1 MDKVIN
7 AIHFQKAR
15 LLRLNRN
22 ACSTKYVNRPLDG
35 ADKEFCFFR
44 KSSDKQ
50 PVSLQTETIDDQ
62 SLRDHGRSDVLI
74 IRFILL

>member
-35 ADKEFCFFR
+35 ADKEFCFFS
-44 KSSDKQ
+44 K
-50 PVSLQTETIDDQ
+50 
-62 SLRDHGRSDVLI
+62 I
-74 IRFILL
+74 I